1 MENDQPLPRKR
12 YALLIAGMIIQLC
25 AGVIYMWAVFKAP
38 VAGYLERSAGD
49 IALVSSVMLSAF
61 VVGMLLGGNLQD
73 RFGPRTVATLGSLL
87 MSGGILAKIGRAS
100 CRERV

>member
-1 MENDQPLPRKR
+1 
-12 YALLIAGMIIQLC
+12 MIIQLC

-87 MSGGILAKIGRAS
+87 MSGGILATAFLTPDSAELIYLTYGLTGGIG
-100 CRERV
+100 V